1 MRNFGKSA
9 NLDDFPVDVIDKDL
23 EKQLVREFGGDERP
37 EELVLNND
45 LEKKLVRNFG
55 RKKEG
60 DGYSESVIP
69 YDLEKQL
76 VRDFGNNPPE
86 ELVENQNL

>member
-1 MRNFGKSA
+1 M
-9 NLDDFPVDVIDKDL
+9 
-23 EKQLVREFGGDERP
+23 
-37 EELVLNND
+37 
-45 LEKKLVRNFG
+45 RNFG
-55 RKKEG
+55 RKKDG

-86 ELVENQNL
+86 ELVENQNLEKQLVRNIGRQKDGDNFAAPAVEYDLEKQLVRDFDGEDRP